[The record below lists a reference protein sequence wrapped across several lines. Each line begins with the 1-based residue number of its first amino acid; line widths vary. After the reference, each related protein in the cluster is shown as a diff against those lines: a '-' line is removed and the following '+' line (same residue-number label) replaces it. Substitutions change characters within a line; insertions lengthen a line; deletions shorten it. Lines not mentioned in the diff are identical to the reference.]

1 MTGITE
7 ESKMTPKAI
16 GGKVLVV
23 DDQKELRNI
32 LKHVC
37 EEVGLEVFMAENGR
51 EAFRIAV
58 EKKFDLMLLDIMMPQ
73 WTGVDAVKALER
85 IAMNP
90 KVIVV
95 SGFINEKYRKQLEGL
110 KCIKGIVRKP
120 FEIVELQ
127 DLIRRTLDKEEE
139 VHLETNG

>member
-1 MTGITE
+1 
-7 ESKMTPKAI
+7 MTPKAI